1 MKIIATRLLLM
12 ASSAAIVTV
21 ASSTPSAKPTAPMD
35 RAASVL
41 ARGQRRLADR
51 LCHDVERHAGLPARF
66 DSIADRAAGDLDAI
80 DDF

>member
-1 MKIIATRLLLM
+1 
-12 ASSAAIVTV
+12 
-21 ASSTPSAKPTAPMD
+21 MD